1 MEHKA
6 ESIEHESSEMN
17 DSQPEN
23 RSDLINFLKN
33 IVMGSLK
40 LLSL

>member
-23 RSDLINFLKN
+23 QLEEEKA
-33 IVMGSLK
+33 
-40 LLSL
+40 